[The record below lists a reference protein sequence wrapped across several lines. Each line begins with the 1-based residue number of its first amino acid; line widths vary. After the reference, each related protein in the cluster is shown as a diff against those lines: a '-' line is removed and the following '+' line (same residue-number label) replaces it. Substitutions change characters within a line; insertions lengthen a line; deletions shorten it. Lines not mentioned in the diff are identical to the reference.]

1 MRKLLLNIVC
11 LVALFAAGTSLKA
24 QEVTITLSPGWNW
37 ISYPNAV
44 AMEVNEALATFTPME
59 GDMVKGPFSF
69 ATYYQGHWTGGLT
82 HFTPGVGYMYC
93 SLRTETTSF
102 VFAQASSISVVTA
115 TPTDITTTSATC
127 GGTVTNT
134 GDATVVMRGVCWST
148 QPNPTIANSHTTNGE
163 GAGNFSS
170 SVSGLTINR
179 VYYLRAYAV
188 TENTVTYGNE
198 VSFTTQLHTVS
209 VSANPPYA
217 GTVSGGSFYQHGQS
231 CTVTATAYEGYSFSN
246 WTRNGTIVSS
256 EANYTF
262 TVSSDFNLVAN
273 FAPTGAINGKFSVS
287 GSKQVYFSMG
297 NLQYK
302 ASTNTWRF
310 APYQYSYIGSNNANV
325 SSTYSGWIDLFG
337 WGTSGY
343 DHGAVCYQPWSTSNN
358 GNEYYAYGSA
368 NYNLND
374 QTGHADWGYNAI
386 SNGGNTVNQ
395 WRTLTESEWNYVL
408 NTRSTTSGKRY
419 AKAIVNGV
427 NGLILLPDDWS
438 TSYYSLN
445 STNNVNASF
454 SNNVITSSQ
463 WSNSL
468 QNHGAVFL
476 PVAGYRNGTEYVEDG
491 WASYWTATHSGN
503 FGACTFDF
511 HNDNLVVRSY
521 GRQAGESVRL
531 VRDVTHS
538 YVDLGLPSGTLWATC
553 NLGAENPKD
562 YGDYF
567 AWGETQPKSN
577 YNWSTYQYCMG
588 SYSTLTK
595 YCNNSNLGYNGF
607 TDNLTTLLPEDDA
620 ATANWG
626 AGWRMPTKEEW
637 QELIDNTTI
646 TSVTQNGVAGKLFTA
661 PNGNSL
667 FLPAAGYLNE
677 STLNYGSLGFYWSSS
692 LYTDCPYHAC
702 RLFFSSDDCCMGNF
716 DRTYGQP
723 VRAVRSGQ
731 N

>member
-1 MRKLLLNIVC
+1 
-11 LVALFAAGTSLKA
+11 
-24 QEVTITLSPGWNW
+24 
-37 ISYPNAV
+37 
-44 AMEVNEALATFTPME
+44 
-59 GDMVKGPFSF
+59 MVKGPFSF
-69 ATYYQGHWTGGLT
+69 ATYYQGQWNGGLT

-93 SLRTETTSF
+93 SMRTETTSF
-102 VFAQASSISVVTA
+102 VFGQAASTSVVTA
-115 TPTDITTTSATC
+115 TPTNLTTTSATC

-134 GDATVVMRGVCWST
+134 GNATVVMRGVCWST
-148 QPNPTIANSHTTNGE
+148 QPNPTIANTHTTDGE
-163 GAGNFSS
+163 GAGSFNS

-209 VSANPPYA
+209 VLANPAYG
-217 GTVSGGSFYQHGQS
+217 GTVSGGGIYQHVQS

-310 APYQYSYIGSNNANV
+310 APYQYSYIGSNNENA

-343 DHGAVCYQPWSTSNN
+343 DHGAVCYQPWSTSQT
-358 GNEYYAYGSA
+358 YSDYFAYGSYT
-368 NYNLND
+368 YNLND

-386 SNGGNTVNQ
+386 SNGGNIVNQ

-408 NTRSTTSGKRY
+408 NTRSTASGKRY

-427 NGLILLPDDWS
+427 NGVILLPDDWS

-445 STNNVNASF
+445 STNNVGASF

-538 YVDLGLPSGTLWATC
+538 YIDLGLPSGTKWASC
-553 NLGAENPKD
+553 NVGATTPED

-567 AWGETQPKSN
+567 AWGETQPKDTYS
-577 YNWSTYQYCMG
+577 WSTYQYCNG
-588 SYSTLTK
+588 SSSTLTK
-595 YCNNSNLGYNGF
+595 YCTSSNYGYNGF

-626 AGWRMPTKEEW
+626 SDWRMPTQTEWEE
-637 QELIDNTTI
+637 LYNNTTVI
-646 TSVTQNGVAGKLFTA
+646 WTTQNGVFGRLFTA
-661 PNGNSL
+661 SNGNSL
-667 FLPAAGYLNE
+667 FLPAAGGRWGDELVDVGD
-677 STLNYGSLGFYWSSS
+677 YGDYWSSS
-692 LYTDCPYHAC
+692 LITDYPDYAG
-702 RLFFSSDDCCMGNF
+702 RLSFGSGGCGMGYGNRSSGHS
-716 DRTYGQP
+716 
-723 VRAVRSGQ
+723 VRAVRSSGQ